1 MADQPIKMTRL
12 QAILRRYGV
21 EGTKGRGKGSHF
33 MFSKAFPEGTFTYPV
48 PTHGQDVKVC
58 YVKGCRKKF
67 RLRVEDGVT
76 DKEFY
81 GK

>member
-1 MADQPIKMTRL
+1 MADRLIKLKELR
-12 QAILRRYGV
+12 QILRRYGV
-21 EGTKGRGKGSHF
+21 KEDPSRGDGSHTLF
-33 MFSKAFPEGTFTYPV
+33 YKTFAEGTFSYPV
-48 PTHGQDVKVC
+48 PTHDTDVLVC

-67 RLRVEDGVT
+67 RLTKEDGVS